1 MASKKYT
8 MGTDDWKTWAF
19 NFFKFVLI
27 PTALAFLTAYQLNL
41 DVNYAY
47 GVAVGTLFNSGHD
60 WLRKFIAGK

>member
-27 PTALAFLTAYQLNL
+27 PTALAFLTA
-41 DVNYAY
+41 
-47 GVAVGTLFNSGHD
+47 
-60 WLRKFIAGK
+60 RAGFPRAPYTHILAP